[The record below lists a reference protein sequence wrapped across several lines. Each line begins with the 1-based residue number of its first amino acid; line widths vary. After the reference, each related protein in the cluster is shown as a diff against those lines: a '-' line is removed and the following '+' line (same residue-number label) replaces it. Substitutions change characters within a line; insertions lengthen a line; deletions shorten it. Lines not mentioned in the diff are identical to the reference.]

1 VLELL
6 TKVRQRGR
14 ILVADGDAGFIGSV
28 VPVLESAG
36 YDVEVAT
43 TGAEALEKMISSD
56 VDCLVLDL
64 RLPVLSGAELY
75 ARLIKAGR
83 QVPTVLVTGDDGDQ
97 DPRLESQ
104 SCGMLFKPFDPNT
117 LLAAIG
123 SAVSLGQA
131 G

>member
-1 VLELL
+1 MLEH
-6 TKVRQRGR
+6 
-14 ILVADGDAGFIGSV
+14 
-28 VPVLESAG
+28 
-36 YDVEVAT
+36 
-43 TGAEALEKMISSD
+43 D

-64 RLPVLSGAELY
+64 RLPLLSGAELY

-83 QVPTVLVTGDDGDQ
+83 KVPTVLVAGDDGEQ
-97 DPRLESQ
+97 DPRLESE

-123 SAVSLGQA
+123 SAVSLGHT